1 MLEKETRTYD
11 TPQWRDLCGKS
22 QMCFDPKLQKRVK
35 EMQVK
40 AQKTHTGEERWT
52 NVDRHFI
59 EVCSSSCAI
68 VGFSV
73 GYSVALGKKN
83 NGLCQSRQGDAE
95 VTIDWDLMPPLC
107 RPDNVNEKHAEIKE
121 NRQKKRK
128 ARQPGAPRT
137 THARS
142 TLKRTSPKRTS
153 PKTTRP

>member
-22 QMCFDPKLQKRVK
+22 QMCFYPKLQKRVSRK

-73 GYSVALGKKN
+73 GYSVVL
-83 NGLCQSRQGDAE
+83 GLCQSRQGDVE
-95 VTIDWDLMPPLC
+95 VTIDWDLMPPL
-107 RPDNVNEKHAEIKE
+107 PDNMDEKNTEIKE
-121 NRQKKRK
+121 KRQR
-128 ARQPGAPRT
+128 RERET
-137 THARS
+137 TGGTDHTCKDEPEENEPEDDEADEDEPDWS
-142 TLKRTSPKRTS
+142 G
-153 PKTTRP
+153 